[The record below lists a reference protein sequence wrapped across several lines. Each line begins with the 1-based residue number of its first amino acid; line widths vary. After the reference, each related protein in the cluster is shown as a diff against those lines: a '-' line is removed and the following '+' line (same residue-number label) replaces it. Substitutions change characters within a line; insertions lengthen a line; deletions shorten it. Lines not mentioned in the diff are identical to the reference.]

1 MSQNIPNL
9 PKTPEMLR
17 TFNPSTLK
25 MCSCI
30 SCSVCT
36 QRNKII
42 NEVNLT
48 KSCATRK
55 RLIINNFLHSLEN

>member
-9 PKTPEMLR
+9 SKTPEILR

-25 MCSCI
+25 ICSCI

-36 QRNKII
+36 QQNKIV

-55 RLIINNFLHSLEN
+55 RLIIDNFLHALEK